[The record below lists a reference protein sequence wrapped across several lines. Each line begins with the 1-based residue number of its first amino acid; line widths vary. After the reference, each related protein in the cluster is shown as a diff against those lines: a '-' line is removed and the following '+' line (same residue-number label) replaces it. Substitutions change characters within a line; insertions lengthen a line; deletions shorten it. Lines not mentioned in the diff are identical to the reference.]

1 MSTIERHE
9 EPTLDYEADDTLVVT
24 DPKQMWAVADDLRS
38 KIIGLLR
45 ERAWSTQQLA
55 RELGVPKGTMG
66 HHLKVLERA
75 ALIHV
80 VHTRP
85 VRGVTE
91 KFYGRVARLFL
102 FNIEDPADAR
112 ALGASALRDAAFQ
125 LERAPEGASW
135 GFPSARLRPADA
147 DRFER
152 RVKRLVDDFHAA
164 DVPGESSF
172 RLAVVMWGTEATH
185 A

>member
-1 MSTIERHE
+1 
-9 EPTLDYEADDTLVVT
+9 
-24 DPKQMWAVADDLRS
+24 
-38 KIIGLLR
+38 
-45 ERAWSTQQLA
+45 
-55 RELGVPKGTMG
+55 
-66 HHLKVLERA
+66 
-75 ALIHV
+75 

-102 FNIEDPADAR
+102 FDIEDPADVR

-172 RLAVVMWGTEATH
+172 RLAVVMWGTEPTH